1 MILNEVLTQF
11 IPLVSLC
18 TSGKIKK
25 SLLFSYVFKGYGQ
38 RVVVWNEFKI
48 LSKWNKLRLTFVDRW
63 V

>member
-18 TSGKIKK
+18 TSWKIKK
-25 SLLFSYVFKGYGQ
+25 SLFSYVFKGYGQ

-48 LSKWNKLRLTFVDRW
+48 LSKWNKLRLTFVDRR